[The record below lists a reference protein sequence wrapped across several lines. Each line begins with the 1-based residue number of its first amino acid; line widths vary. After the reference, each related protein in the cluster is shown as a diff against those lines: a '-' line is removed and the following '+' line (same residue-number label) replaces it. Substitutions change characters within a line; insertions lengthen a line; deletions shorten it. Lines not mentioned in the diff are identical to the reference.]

1 MATTEVVCDAGP
13 LIHLDEMDSLDLLA
27 DFEAVI
33 VPEAAWAKVQRH
45 RPAALEHP
53 DVHLQCVEIGEP
65 DVQMETLLRAL
76 SLDAGETEALIL
88 MAQHP
93 QAMYLTDD
101 AAARLAA
108 EQLGYRVH
116 GTIGVLIRAIRRGRR
131 KPAEVV
137 DLLREIPHRSTLFVR
152 PALLQDIIRQLED
165 ELGLRSPANA

>member
-1 MATTEVVCDAGP
+1 MALTEVVCNAGP

-33 VPEAAWAKVQRH
+33 VPEAAWAEVQRH
-45 RPAALEHP
+45 RPAALEHM
-53 DVHLQCVEIGEP
+53 DIHFQRVEVGEP
-65 DVQMETLLRAL
+65 DVQMETLMRAL

-93 QAMYLTDD
+93 QAMFLTDD

-108 EQLGYRVH
+108 KQFGYRVH

-131 KPAEVV
+131 EPAEVV
-137 DLLREIPHRSTLFVR
+137 KLLREIPHRSTLFIR
-152 PALLQDIIRQLED
+152 PALLQDIIRQVED
-165 ELGLRSPANA
+165 EFGLRSLANA

>member
-13 LIHLDEMDSLDLLA
+13 LIHLDEIDSLDLLA

-33 VPEAAWAKVQRH
+33 VPEAVWAEVQRH
-45 RPAALEHP
+45 RPAAWEHS
-53 DVHLQCVEIGEP
+53 DVHLQRVEVGQP
-65 DVQMETLLRAL
+65 DVQLETLVRAL

-93 QAMYLTDD
+93 EALFLTDD
-101 AAARLAA
+101 AAARLTA

-116 GTIGVLIRAIRRGRR
+116 GTIGVLIRAIRRGQR

-137 DLLREIPHRSTLFVR
+137 KLLREIPHRSTLFIR
-152 PALLQDIIRQLED
+152 PALLHDIIRQVED
-165 ELGLRSPANA
+165 EFGLRPPTNA